1 MSFGY
6 DQQDMTQHKHS
17 FKIEPFQFEKIPLST
32 KFKGKYVG
40 FRPAKEFWIV
50 VCELEGFSKISEDGN
65 VQVGRVDF
73 IICSKT
79 EKTLSEI
86 LSLKQVHKN
95 KILMLTFKGLSKNGH
110 PIFFHKFI

>member
-1 MSFGY
+1 MSFGN

-86 LSLKQVHKN
+86 LSLKKVHKN
-95 KILMLTFKGLSKNGH
+95 KILMFTFKWL
-110 PIFFHKFI
+110 